1 MQIGKKALFL
11 RPKSYG
17 KTSTMKKIIAIIS
30 FIALA
35 TSAMAQTAE
44 EIITRMDAEMSKHNE
59 SEGFAMTMDMK
70 IIFIGTISSRS
81 YILGDKMR
89 IEANRDGKD
98 FITWSDG
105 KTEWTYDSEKNEIE
119 ITNAKPKEK
128 SEAESDTKMFT
139 GITDGYDVKIDK
151 ETPTEWHIRCKRS
164 KSNPDKDAPKK
175 MDLVVAKGTYW
186 PVSLST
192 SVTAA
197 TVTMRDLSFG
207 VTEKQVT
214 FDEKDYPGVKIVD
227 KR

>member
-1 MQIGKKALFL
+1 
-11 RPKSYG
+11 
-17 KTSTMKKIIAIIS
+17 MKKIIAIIS

-89 IEANRDGKD
+89 IEANKDGKD
-98 FITWSDG
+98 FVTWSDG
-105 KTEWTYDSEKNEIE
+105 KTEWSYDSEKNEIE

>member
-1 MQIGKKALFL
+1 
-11 RPKSYG
+11 
-17 KTSTMKKIIAIIS
+17 MKKLIAIIS

-35 TSAMAQTAE
+35 TTAMAQTAE
-44 EIITRMDAEMSKHNE
+44 EIVSRMNAEMSKHNE

-105 KTEWTYDSEKNEIE
+105 KTEWSYDSEKNEIE

-128 SEAESDTKMFT
+128 SEVESDTKMFT
-139 GITDGYDVKIDK
+139 GITEGYDVKIDK

>member
-1 MQIGKKALFL
+1 
-11 RPKSYG
+11 
-17 KTSTMKKIIAIIS
+17 MKKIIAIIS

-105 KTEWTYDSEKNEIE
+105 KTEWSYDSEKNEIE

-128 SEAESDTKMFT
+128 SEIESDTKMFT
-139 GITDGYDVKIDK
+139 GITEGYDVKIDK

>member
-1 MQIGKKALFL
+1 
-11 RPKSYG
+11 
-17 KTSTMKKIIAIIS
+17 MKKIIAIIS

-70 IIFIGTISSRS
+70 IILIGTISSRS

-98 FITWSDG
+98 FVTWSDG
-105 KTEWTYDSEKNEIE
+105 KTEWSYDPEKNEIE

-139 GITDGYDVKIDK
+139 GITEGYDVKIDK

-214 FDEKDYPGVKIVD
+214 FNEKDYPGVKIVD

>member
-1 MQIGKKALFL
+1 
-11 RPKSYG
+11 
-17 KTSTMKKIIAIIS
+17 MKKIIAIIS

-105 KTEWTYDSEKNEIE
+105 KTEWSYDSEKNEIE

-192 SVTAA
+192 SVTAT

>member
-1 MQIGKKALFL
+1 
-11 RPKSYG
+11 
-17 KTSTMKKIIAIIS
+17 MKKIIAIIS

-89 IEANRDGKD
+89 IEANKDGKD
-98 FITWSDG
+98 FVTWSDG
-105 KTEWTYDSEKNEIE
+105 KTEWSYDSEKNEIE

-214 FDEKDYPGVKIVD
+214 FNEKDYPGAKIVD